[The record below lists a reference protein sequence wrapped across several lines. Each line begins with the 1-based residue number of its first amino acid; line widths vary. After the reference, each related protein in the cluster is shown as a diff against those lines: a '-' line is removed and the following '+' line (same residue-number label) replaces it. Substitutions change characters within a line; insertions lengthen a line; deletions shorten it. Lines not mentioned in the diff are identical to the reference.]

1 MAVRSTK
8 SVAQWLCRGRG
19 KVGAQQ
25 SRERTSN
32 ESSNFHQQLRTNER
46 WAAKLSPI
54 QQIWRMY

>member
-8 SVAQWLCRGRG
+8 SVAQWLCQGWG

-32 ESSNFHQQLRTNER
+32 ESNNIHQQLRINER
-46 WAAKLSPI
+46 WAAKLCPI
-54 QQIWRMY
+54 QQVWPMY